1 MIETLLIIIFIHF
14 VADFMC
20 QTDKMAQNK
29 SKSNYWLSMHVVV
42 YTAVTMVSWI
52 ILFAFS
58 LIYVP
63 FTAFILIFVMHWIT
77 DYTTSRISSK
87 LYQKGDIHNF
97 FVIVGL
103 DQVLHYIQLFLVYK
117 YLVLNSTL

>member
-29 SKSNYWLSMHVVV
+29 SKSNYWLSMHVIV

-58 LIYVP
+58 MIYVP
-63 FTAFILIFVMHWIT
+63 ITAFILIFAMHWIT

>member
-29 SKSNYWLSMHVVV
+29 SKSNYWLSMHVIV

-58 LIYVP
+58 MIYVP
-63 FTAFILIFVMHWIT
+63 ITAFILIFIMHWIT

-117 YLVLNSTL
+117 YLVLNTPI

>member
-29 SKSNYWLSMHVVV
+29 SKSNYWLSMHVIV

-58 LIYVP
+58 MIYVP
-63 FTAFILIFVMHWIT
+63 ITAFILIFIMHWIT

-97 FVIVGL
+97 FVIVSL